1 MGETSQPDG
10 RSRAAREG
18 GAKVAVAC
26 LAVGSATAAAC
37 LGLNMVL
44 LPLILG
50 HPDQWI
56 APGDIW
62 QSIRAARFVANG
74 ALLFIYGAPETMSH
88 GGYQYPPV
96 WPLLMAPAVGLGDAL
111 ELVDNRVFR
120 VPRPTMMI
128 PMVIVA
134 GTVTAAALAAAVWRF
149 AQRFNLSGR
158 WGTVAAVALATFMP
172 MGVFFHGEDLLVVAF
187 TLVAA
192 AAYGTGAGWVAAG
205 LLTKQTM
212 IAFVP
217 ALLAACDQKDRR
229 RFAAIALGI
238 PAAAMLPFFVATP
251 TDLLRAF
258 RGPQSLVDAGAPAV
272 WAPLVWDDAED
283 VPGSLS
289 RMLWLAAACALTWL
303 WRHRCRD
310 PRGLLAVLTTVA
322 LIRTLLFEP
331 VVYAYYWATPLAFT
345 AVWATFDGRRRWT
358 LVVGISA
365 VYLWYLA
372 PAPPWLWWGGMVVL
386 AALVW
391 GPVVRSLGRHA
402 PVVPLRGSRANATD
416 ERQSHP
422 PSPI

>member
-18 GAKVAVAC
+18 GARVAVAC

-62 QSIRAARFVANG
+62 QSIQAARFVANG

-217 ALLAACDQKDRR
+217 APARR
-229 RFAAIALGI
+229 VRSE
-238 PAAAMLPFFVATP
+238 
-251 TDLLRAF
+251 
-258 RGPQSLVDAGAPAV
+258 GPPAV
-272 WAPLVWDDAED
+272 RGHRSRNSRGRDAPILRRHPDGSAE
-283 VPGSLS
+283 SLQG
-289 RMLWLAAACALTWL
+289 AAVAGGTREL
-303 WRHRCRD
+303 RRC
-310 PRGLLAVLTTVA
+310 G
-322 LIRTLLFEP
+322 
-331 VVYAYYWATPLAFT
+331 
-345 AVWATFDGRRRWT
+345 
-358 LVVGISA
+358 
-365 VYLWYLA
+365 
-372 PAPPWLWWGGMVVL
+372 
-386 AALVW
+386 
-391 GPVVRSLGRHA
+391 
-402 PVVPLRGSRANATD
+402 
-416 ERQSHP
+416 HP
-422 PSPI
+422 